1 MKRIIITTLF
11 TLSLCLGC
19 SSEKSDTGE
28 NSLIIYSP
36 HPLSYLNALTEDF
49 KSKNPG
55 INVELIGAGSGEL
68 LKRVESEKDNPL
80 GDVLWGGTITIV
92 KPKMYLFENY
102 ITTNEANIPYKNIEG
117 NLTRCTVVPSILMIN
132 TNLAGNIKIEGYAD
146 LLNPALKGKIAFADP
161 AAAQSPF
168 EHLVNML
175 YAMGNGDTEKGWD
188 YIRKFCANLDGK
200 LLSGSSAT
208 YKGVADGEYTVGLT
222 FEQGGVDYVA
232 WGSPVKVV
240 YMKEG
245 VISKPDGVYIIKNA
259 KNMENA
265 KKFVDYITSYDAQK
279 MINEKLNRRAVRD
292 DLPASDL
299 FVPIDEINIIYDDED
314 LVIANKQKWL
324 DKFRDIFTSI

>member
-80 GDVLWGGTITIV
+80 GDVLWGGTINIV
-92 KPKMYLFENY
+92 KTKMYLFENY

-132 TNLAGNIKIEGYAD
+132 TNLAGNIKIEGYED

-175 YAMGNGDTEKGWD
+175 YAVGGGDTEKGWD

>member
-1 MKRIIITTLF
+1 M
-11 TLSLCLGC
+11 
-19 SSEKSDTGE
+19 
-28 NSLIIYSP
+28 
-36 HPLSYLNALTEDF
+36 
-49 KSKNPG
+49 
-55 INVELIGAGSGEL
+55 
-68 LKRVESEKDNPL
+68 
-80 GDVLWGGTITIV
+80 
-92 KPKMYLFENY
+92 
-102 ITTNEANIPYKNIEG
+102 
-117 NLTRCTVVPSILMIN
+117 
-132 TNLAGNIKIEGYAD
+132 
-146 LLNPALKGKIAFADP
+146 
-161 AAAQSPF
+161 
-168 EHLVNML
+168 
-175 YAMGNGDTEKGWD
+175 
-188 YIRKFCANLDGK
+188 
-200 LLSGSSAT
+200 
-208 YKGVADGEYTVGLT
+208 
-222 FEQGGVDYVA
+222 A